1 MNSYAKLSFSKD
13 KGRIFK
19 HVKNIDR
26 EFKIGVGDDYPREV
40 EEIRKALPP
49 VLKKSLTGQDESFV
63 QCG

>member
-1 MNSYAKLSFSKD
+1 MNSYAKLSFFKD

-26 EFKIGVGDDYPREV
+26 EFKIDVADDYPREV
-40 EEIRKALPP
+40 EEIRNALPP